1 MSAALKGVGLALVEV
16 PRFRAVLERR
26 GERFAAR
33 VFSPGERAYA
43 ERKTFGWQNLAA
55 RFAAKLAGRQAL
67 RAELGRALPLAAFEV
82 ARERSGA
89 PRLALTKAAPAI
101 EPGFAFALS
110 LTHDADFA
118 LASVWVEA
126 AP

>member
-1 MSAALKGVGLALVEV
+1 MGLALVEV
-16 PRFRAVLERR
+16 PRFRAALERR
-26 GERFAAR
+26 GARFAAR
-33 VFSPGERAYA
+33 VFSPAELAYA
-43 ERKTFGWQNLAA
+43 ASKKQGWQNLAA

-67 RAELGRALPLAAFEV
+67 RAELGRSLPLAAFEV

-89 PRLALTKAAPAI
+89 PRLAFNAIPAGC
-101 EPGFAFALS
+101 EPRFAFALS

-126 AP
+126 TP

>member
-1 MSAALKGVGLALVEV
+1 MGLALVEV

-26 GERFAAR
+26 GSRFAAR
-33 VFSPGERAYA
+33 VFSAAELAYA
-43 ERKTFGWQNLAA
+43 ANKKQGWQNLAA

-67 RAELGRALPLAAFEV
+67 RAELGRSLPLAAFEV

-89 PRLALTKAAPAI
+89 PRLALTGKAGVACPL
-101 EPGFAFALS
+101 GFALS

>member
-33 VFSPGERAYA
+33 VFSPAELAYA
-43 ERKTFGWQNLAA
+43 SRKKLGWQNLAA
-55 RFAAKLAGRQAL
+55 RFAAKVAGRQAL
-67 RAELGRALPLAAFEV
+67 RAELGRTLPLRALEV

-89 PRLALTKAAPAI
+89 PRLAFTAHAGVEAA
-101 EPGFAFALS
+101 FSFS
-110 LTHDADFA
+110 LTLSHDADFA

>member
-1 MSAALKGVGLALVEV
+1 MGLALVEV

-26 GERFAAR
+26 GARFTAR
-33 VFSPGERAYA
+33 VFSPAELAYA
-43 ERKTFGWQNLAA
+43 ANKKQGWQNLAA

-67 RAELGRALPLAAFEV
+67 GRGLPIAAFEV
-82 ARERSGA
+82 ERLRSGA
-89 PRLALTKAAPAI
+89 PRLRCAARPEVAL
-101 EPGFAFALS
+101 FLS